1 MAQAADS
8 FKITAGG
15 IEKTIQ
21 LIDSQSGDMLST
33 YDVLR
38 QVAESWE
45 DMTKAEKTSLAI
57 TMAGKNQIDVFTSTM
72 NNFNSAIKA
81 KTVALLADGSAEKEN
96 QAAMSG
102 LEKQT
107 KALRAE
113 YENFILSLPIEEIE
127 VSILSLSKTLLKL
140 FNSDLVQGII
150 KIAAITAAGLAI
162 LSVLTKINN
171 FLVNIPSLLLST
183 ISALTGVDASIMAT
197 NGLLT
202 NTNLIL
208 TAMRTLVLTNP
219 LFIAGAIVAAIATAV
234 VVFEKLNVTF
244 EEANENLRQINQE
257 ISNTESAIKTTTE
270 KLSDIKQQ
278 LEDINNLKLDITNDE
293 ELKTLNKQYD
303 ALVRQ
308 SAELRNQLALEQ
320 GKLASQKEQQKIEA
334 DRLKNKSVSATIY
347 NTPNGNGATE
357 NEEQPTAFSTT
368 GKADVVGQ
376 KLIEGL
382 KATQAEIDRCEQAMA
397 QYTDTTDKGYIQ
409 LQQEQ
414 ESYRQEWI
422 EMNNQMTDEILP
434 ACDNIIQAGQD
445 INSTY
450 QAVYDGYYEF
460 MEKSQ
465 GKDFSLISEDDIEA
479 VEEQGNIWDE
489 YLEHIEGIQSAY
501 ETLTKAVDEYNKN
514 GYISASTLKK
524 LNKLS
529 PEHLALLAQEGDKY
543 ENIKKGLEGYLDAEK
558 ADALLKV
565 ELARQIAIVEACQNR
580 LADASSDAK
589 DEIKNVG
596 DTSEEVT
603 PKMAEL
609 ARTTT
614 QAAIGMMAVKNAG
627 KMDEDFK
634 AQLDD
639 INSYFDGLAESIN
652 NVSLGAADSSK
663 SAAGS
668 TKDAWVEAF
677 EEEQRQLKHALEMNE
692 ITEIE
697 YYQKLK
703 DLNEK
708 YFGEIS
714 GNHQKYIKE
723 YQENEEEIYKGM
735 KAIYDKVAD
744 YLREAIEQGYED
756 AINALK
762 KEEKKVL
769 AEIKA
774 QIEALKDEKKK
785 VLDDIQNQI
794 DGLKKKKDK
803 VQDYWNSQID
813 KIKESNSEL
822 QKQNELLEKQQALQ
836 RAKAQKV
843 MVMKDGKFQLGENES
858 AVAQAEQ
865 NLAQYQDQMS
875 YEQQISEMEK
885 LRDAQVETIDDR
897 IEKLEEYKDY
907 MEDYYDEQIDALEKY
922 YDQVEKQYE
931 EQIEALQ
938 EQLDAFKKHAEEQKK
953 IEEAR
958 LAAQLLGI
966 EKESDLFEI
975 SLANLEDYVAKYNAL
990 VASMEV
996 PSVFADGLGNIP
1008 IGGSAPSGGGG
1019 GKGATITKFAS
1030 GTANVRSNEIALV
1043 GESPNAEL
1051 VVGSHLNR
1059 SMGGG
1064 TLLNLSKGSGVVNAE
1079 STATLAGLLN
1089 GVVTPTNVSNSRST
1103 MQTFTFGNLTLPNVT
1118 DAESFV
1124 NTLSHKFNNY
1134 AIQYGNSRK

>member
-1 MAQAADS
+1 
-8 FKITAGG
+8 
-15 IEKTIQ
+15 
-21 LIDSQSGDMLST
+21 MLDT
-33 YDVLR
+33 YQVL
-38 QVAESWE
+38 QQISKYWK
-45 DMTKAEKTSLAI
+45 DMTNAERSSLAI
-57 TMAGKNQIDVFTSTM
+57 TLAKKTQMDTFLATLS
-72 NNFNSAIKA
+72 NFEDAEKA
-81 KTVALLADGSAEKEN
+81 YTTALLSEGSAWKEN
-96 QAAMSG
+96 EEYMKSIEAHQAKLKAQWEQLVLSAPIEEFEKALLSAGTTLLNFANSGIGQAIIKLTLLVTTMALVNKAFTAFQTLIAAKNATSVFISGIMSLISG
-102 LEKQT
+102 EATLLQTT
-107 KALRAE
+107 KAL
-113 YENFILSLPIEEIE
+113 
-127 VSILSLSKTLLKL
+127 T
-140 FNSDLVQGII
+140 
-150 KIAAITAAGLAI
+150 IAMEA
-162 LSVLTKINN
+162 
-171 FLVNIPSLLLST
+171 
-183 ISALTGVDASIMAT
+183 
-197 NGLLT
+197 
-202 NTNLIL
+202 
-208 TAMRTLVLTNP
+208 NP
-219 LFIAGAIVAAIATAV
+219 LFWGAAIATAIYAAYKAIQYLTTG
-234 VVFEKLNVTF
+234 FERNAKAVEELNQQYKEAKQEVESLEEKVKNIGDLISETESRKLEIIDEEELKKLDRATEELTRQEAVLKYQLQLAKMKADEAEREAKAKAQSFKDKKEKATVYSYDTQGGLYGEGAVSAETF
-244 EEANENLRQINQE
+244 KGTPQE
-257 ISNTESAIKTTTE
+257 IFQKEVEGLESIEKQIESNKQSIAELSQNYQQNEETIKQLEQANADLVDVYNDVESKTIDTASSLLNIIELGLDTDGVIQGLLDKYHELVTTGE
-270 KLSDIKQQ
+270 EVVNGNEQIADSEEEVEGTINAVSEAFSQAVEPLSDI
-278 LEDINNLKLDITNDE
+278 ENN
-293 ELKTLNKQYD
+293 Y
-303 ALVRQ
+303 AL
-308 SAELRNQLALEQ
+308 
-320 GKLASQKEQQKIEA
+320 I
-334 DRLKNKSVSATIY
+334 
-347 NTPNGNGATE
+347 
-357 NEEQPTAFSTT
+357 
-368 GKADVVGQ
+368 
-376 KLIEGL
+376 
-382 KATQAEIDRCEQAMA
+382 C
-397 QYTDTTDKGYIQ
+397 
-409 LQQEQ
+409 
-414 ESYRQEWI
+414 
-422 EMNNQMTDEILP
+422 
-434 ACDNIIQAGQD
+434 
-445 INSTY
+445 
-450 QAVYDGYYEF
+450 
-460 MEKSQ
+460 
-465 GKDFSLISEDDIEA
+465 
-479 VEEQGNIWDE
+479 
-489 YLEHIEGIQSAY
+489 
-501 ETLTKAVDEYNKN
+501 KAVDEFNTK
-514 GYISASTLKK
+514 GGVTAST

-529 PEHLALLAQEGDKY
+529 K
-543 ENIKKGLEGYLDAEK
+543 LDAQWLS
-558 ADALLKV
+558 LLQLENGQLV
-565 ELARQIAIVEACQNR
+565 INEQGVTD
-580 LADASSDAK
+580 LADAYKQEAIATLQAQAAQDMMNVAMGNYEALSPLAQQAINDITTETQNETKAAK
-589 DEIKNVG
+589 DNTVANLIE
-596 DTSEEVT
+596 
-603 PKMAEL
+603 
-609 ARTTT
+609 
-614 QAAIGMMAVKNAG
+614 
-627 KMDEDFK
+627 
-634 AQLDD
+634 
-639 INSYFDGLAESIN
+639 AESYDILTEAKNKAKGTYDPNGTRSNGREEIYAQIDAIFEKYSALIN
-652 NVSLGAADSSK
+652 GMDSWNLHAVDSAK
-663 SAAGS
+663 SAAGGH
-668 TKDAWVEAF
+668 KDAWVEAF
-677 EEEQRQLKHALEMNE
+677 KEEQRQLKHALEMNE

-1019 GKGATITKFAS
+1019 GKGTTITKYAS
-1030 GTANVRSNEIALV
+1030 GAANIRSNEIALV

>member
-1 MAQAADS
+1 MGNFEDAEKAYVTALLSEGSALKENEAYMQSIEAHQAQLKAQWEQLVLSAPFEDLEKILLKLSTTILKFANSDIGQLTIKITAIVAVLGGMTILLAKIPPMIVAWSISVMGLNEALTTTELVFGALNTTMLASPLFWGTVAVAAIVGIVAVVKKLTHALEEQREVLEDANDAYDEAQGEIETLKGKLSVLDEELAKLYKQKIQLTDQEDLNRLSQQTKELKEQERSYKIQLQLAEAKAQAAERE
-8 FKITAGG
+8 A
-15 IEKTIQ
+15 
-21 LIDSQSGDMLST
+21 
-33 YDVLR
+33 
-38 QVAESWE
+38 
-45 DMTKAEKTSLAI
+45 
-57 TMAGKNQIDVFTSTM
+57 
-72 NNFNSAIKA
+72 
-81 KTVALLADGSAEKEN
+81 
-96 QAAMSG
+96 
-102 LEKQT
+102 
-107 KALRAE
+107 
-113 YENFILSLPIEEIE
+113 
-127 VSILSLSKTLLKL
+127 
-140 FNSDLVQGII
+140 
-150 KIAAITAAGLAI
+150 IAAA
-162 LSVLTKINN
+162 K
-171 FLVNIPSLLLST
+171 
-183 ISALTGVDASIMAT
+183 
-197 NGLLT
+197 
-202 NTNLIL
+202 
-208 TAMRTLVLTNP
+208 R
-219 LFIAGAIVAAIATAV
+219 
-234 VVFEKLNVTF
+234 
-244 EEANENLRQINQE
+244 
-257 ISNTESAIKTTTE
+257 IKTTQTTAKVQGTNVHTNKEETIFTATGTQQEVFGKAVKEMAQLDIQIKKNEESIAALTE
-270 KLSDIKQQ
+270 KYGENSSQVGVVVAQNEELQQKLWDLQDGSIGYADSLNEVITRLGDFNVTIDGQTYSVQHLLDVYTNMTETGDDVANTNRDIADSTDESEESAEDAADAWSSFLDS
-278 LEDINNLKLDITNDE
+278 LEDIQT
-293 ELKTLNKQYD
+293 
-303 ALVRQ
+303 
-308 SAELRNQLALEQ
+308 
-320 GKLASQKEQQKIEA
+320 
-334 DRLKNKSVSATIY
+334 
-347 NTPNGNGATE
+347 
-357 NEEQPTAFSTT
+357 
-368 GKADVVGQ
+368 
-376 KLIEGL
+376 
-382 KATQAEIDRCEQAMA
+382 
-397 QYTDTTDKGYIQ
+397 
-409 LQQEQ
+409 
-414 ESYRQEWI
+414 
-422 EMNNQMTDEILP
+422 
-434 ACDNIIQAGQD
+434 
-445 INSTY
+445 
-450 QAVYDGYYEF
+450 
-460 MEKSQ
+460 
-465 GKDFSLISEDDIEA
+465 
-479 VEEQGNIWDE
+479 
-489 YLEHIEGIQSAY
+489 AY
-501 ETLTKAVDEYNKN
+501 ETLDKAAKEYNEN
-514 GYISASTLKK
+514 GLITAATLKK
-524 LNKLS
+524 LNKLE
-529 PEHLALLAQEGDKY
+529 PQYLEALQLEGDQYQVNVNLLKTLYETEKAEAIAKLELAKNTSLINLANEYLSESTQAVDTDIGNCAQEAK
-543 ENIKKGLEGYLDAEK
+543 DA
-558 ADALLKV
+558 APNYD
-565 ELARQIAIVEACQNR
+565 ELAKHAGE
-580 LADASSDAK
+580 
-589 DEIKNVG
+589 
-596 DTSEEVT
+596 
-603 PKMAEL
+603 
-609 ARTTT
+609 
-614 QAAIGMMAVKNAG
+614 AAIKLREVHDYLVGGAGDDSARWEEFKQKWQETTDFYDKQIENVKAS
-627 KMDEDFK
+627 
-634 AQLDD
+634 D
-639 INSYFDGLAESIN
+639 IGL
-652 NVSLGAADSSK
+652 VDSAK
-663 SAAGS
+663 SAAGGH
-668 TKDAWVEAF
+668 KDAWVEAF

-885 LRDAQVETIDDR
+885 LRDKQVETIDDR

-996 PSVFADGLGNIP
+996 PSVFADGLNLP
-1008 IGGSAPSGGGG
+1008 ISGSAPSGGGV
-1019 GKGATITKFAS
+1019 GKGATITKHAS
-1030 GTANVRSNEIALV
+1030 GAANIRSNEIALV